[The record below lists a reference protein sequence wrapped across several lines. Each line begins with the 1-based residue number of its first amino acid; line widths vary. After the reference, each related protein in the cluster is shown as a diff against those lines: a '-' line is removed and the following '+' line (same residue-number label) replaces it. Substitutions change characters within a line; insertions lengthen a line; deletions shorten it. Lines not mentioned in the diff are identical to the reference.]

1 MKERGYTQSRL
12 AKEMDVSRQR
22 ISKMLRQD
30 AIKVETAIRVLEILG
45 AGVEVTDWETGE
57 TERLS

>member
-1 MKERGYTQSRL
+1 
-12 AKEMDVSRQR
+12 MDVSRQR

-30 AIKVETAIRVLEILG
+30 VIKVETAIRVLEILG